1 MNKNFKDLI
10 WSGLGVSLILFCT
23 PIGIYSGIQ
32 GLKLQRRLKIGDTNE
47 VEKCKS
53 RIKISWGITILFYI
67 IIIILATTGVLD

>member
-10 WSGLGVSLILFCT
+10 WSGLGVSLIFLCA

-53 RIKISWGITILFYI
+53 RIKISWGITILSFI
-67 IIIILATTGVLD
+67 IIIILAATGVLD